1 MLEGFRTE
9 RTFNICC
16 NGTRAWSANVN
27 YGVPRGA
34 PPRKGM
40 TLLCYGCLG
49 GPFTPALFPR
59 AGQEL
64 QASGHSNLPPRSGIS
79 GPNHFQMAV
88 GPLRSSSS
96 NGGASVPVSSRLRS
110 WRVCADRGLWFG
122 AKLCLPGTP
131 PLPAQGPGSV
141 LWGGCH
147 WVAEDGC
154 LAPWAADAQAQPL
167 GPACSGSMAGG
178 TTSSCFLCKWPPG
191 QHILVVLD
199 TAEGFRVWAWR

>member
-1 MLEGFRTE
+1 MLEQFGAHSNCNVNVKSGAAN
-9 RTFNICC
+9 NILKLCWRVFSLR
-16 NGTRAWSANVN
+16 GHLISAAMGKRAWSANVN
-27 YGVPRGA
+27 YGVTRGA

-49 GPFTPALFPR
+49 GPFTPASFPR

-110 WRVCADRGLWFG
+110 WRVCADRGL
-122 AKLCLPGTP
+122 
-131 PLPAQGPGSV
+131 
-141 LWGGCH
+141 
-147 WVAEDGC
+147 
-154 LAPWAADAQAQPL
+154 
-167 GPACSGSMAGG
+167 
-178 TTSSCFLCKWPPG
+178 
-191 QHILVVLD
+191 
-199 TAEGFRVWAWR
+199 